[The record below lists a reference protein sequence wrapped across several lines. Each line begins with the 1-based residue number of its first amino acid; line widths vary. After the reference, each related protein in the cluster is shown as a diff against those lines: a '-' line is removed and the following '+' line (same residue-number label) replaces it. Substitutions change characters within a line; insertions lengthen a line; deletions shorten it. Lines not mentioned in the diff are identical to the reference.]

1 MEKAKFCLIDQGET
15 VKADIQGTG
24 SQLVGLLT
32 TIMIDHPSLKLVV
45 KEALRMAEMEGKVNE
60 LSDLAAMMEK
70 LMAKA

>member
-24 SQLVGLLT
+24 SQLVGLLAT
-32 TIMIDHPSLKLVV
+32 VMIDHPSLKPVV
-45 KEALRMAEMEGKVNE
+45 KEAVRMAERKEKVNE

>member
-24 SQLVGLLT
+24 SQLAGLLT
-32 TIMIDHPSLKLVV
+32 TVMIDHPSLKLVV
-45 KEALRMAEMEGKVNE
+45 KEALRLAEMEEKVSE